1 MKNMKQTILE
11 YVKVILVTVILTYG
25 FLFFVQ
31 ISHVEGQYMEPNY
44 NEGNIVLV
52 NKQFYHYDDVKY
64 GDVIIA
70 KCNILLQQRQII
82 KRVIGKQGDTIECI
96 DHELYRNGKKVNE
109 TYINEQMTD
118 SNWTY
123 TVPKGDVFIM
133 GDNRNHSTDSR
144 YIGAVSFKKEIVGK
158 VFFKAF

>member
-11 YVKVILVTVILTYG
+11 YKSYSCDSSSLHMVS
-25 FLFFVQ
+25 LFFVQ
-31 ISHVEGQYMEPNY
+31 ISAVEGQSMEPNY
-44 NEGNIVLV
+44 HEGNIVLV
-52 NKQFYHYDDVKY
+52 NKQFYQYGTRVY
-64 GDVIIA
+64 GDVVIA
-70 KCNILLQQRQII
+70 KCNILGQQRQII

-118 SNWTY
+118 TNWTY

-133 GDNRNHSTDSR
+133 G
-144 YIGAVSFKKEIVGK
+144 
-158 VFFKAF
+158 

>member
-1 MKNMKQTILE
+1 MI
-11 YVKVILVTVILTYG
+11 
-25 FLFFVQ
+25 
-31 ISHVEGQYMEPNY
+31 
-44 NEGNIVLV
+44 
-52 NKQFYHYDDVKY
+52 YDDVKY

-70 KCNILLQQRQII
+70 KCNILGQQRQII

-118 SNWTY
+118 TNWTY